1 MKLVS
6 SQTRPP
12 ITGTT
17 PEDVA
22 VALLTLIPRMM
33 ATLRQHLRST
43 DGLEVRGGQF
53 RLLMIIQAHNQVSIT
68 QAADLIGLT
77 VPTTSKI
84 VDELTQQKLLS
95 RHSDTADRRRVLLS
109 LTAYGESVL
118 ETASQVA
125 RAHLATLLEPLTPP
139 ERSFIL
145 CAVETLR
152 PLFEQTPWE
161 KSSRNQKTVMSGLV
175 FTKARGKS

>member
-1 MKLVS
+1 MKLLANPIKS
-6 SQTRPP
+6 PPAGTRSK
-12 ITGTT
+12 
-17 PEDVA
+17 DVA
-22 VALLTLIPRMM
+22 VALLSLIPRMM

-43 DGLEVRGGQF
+43 DGLELRGGQF
-53 RLLMIIQAHNQVSIT
+53 RLLMIVQAHNQVSISR
-68 QAADLIGLT
+68 AAYLIGLT

-109 LTAYGESVL
+109 LTAYGELVL
-118 ETASQVA
+118 GTVSQA
-125 RAHLATLLEPLTPP
+125 ACTHLANLLEPLTPT

-152 PLFEQTPWE
+152 PLFERQLCE
-161 KSSRNQKTVMSGLV
+161 KAS
-175 FTKARGKS
+175 

>member
-1 MKLVS
+1 MTCTMELEKGISGYTLVMKLVS
-6 SQTRPP
+6 NQIRSS

-22 VALLTLIPRMM
+22 IALLTLIPRMM
-33 ATLRQHLRST
+33 ATLRQHLRSA
-43 DGLEVRGGQF
+43 DGLEIRGGQF
-53 RLLMIIQAHNQVSIT
+53 RLMMIIQAHHQVSIT

-84 VDELTQQKLLS
+84 VDELTQQKLLA
-95 RHSDTADRRRVLLS
+95 RHPDTTDRRRVLLS
-109 LTAYGESVL
+109 LTAHGASAL
-118 ETASQVA
+118 ETVSKAA
-125 RAHLATLLEPLTPP
+125 REHLANLLEPLTPP

-152 PLFEQTPWE
+152 PLFERHP
-161 KSSRNQKTVMSGLV
+161 K
-175 FTKARGKS
+175 